1 VAVPNSGHKRRHLLG
16 WSSDDEGSDSEE
28 PSFNGVN
35 KGSRGIAVPA
45 REQATDVVTRGRLG
59 AVVKWVVV
67 CYSNGVLYTC
77 VCERL

>member
-1 VAVPNSGHKRRHLLG
+1 VVVTGSVAVPNSGHKRRHLLG

-45 REQATDVVTRGRLG
+45 REQTTDVVTRGTFG
-59 AVVKWVVV
+59 CSGEVGGVVQ
-67 CYSNGVLYTC
+67 
-77 VCERL
+77 